1 MPLCACVN
9 FFFFFGMN
17 AGEKLNKLKWTN
29 KWMNKKT
36 MHCNFCK
43 PWKLGTF

>member
-1 MPLCACVN
+1 MLSCACVN
-9 FFFFFGMN
+9 FFFFGMN
-17 AGEKLNKLKWTN
+17 AGKKLKWTN